1 MATCKQTAYE
11 LIQDVFSPC
20 IAVLC
25 SSDVEQIC
33 AKNNLTFVQMVQ
45 PFCRLNTEVTIRD
58 PNNVPCTIKNFKF
71 NMKHLHSQP
80 PSPTAGKKMMHDAVA
95 SNITSA
101 TDGVLMNTLST
112 DNYFLK
118 YSPSTPWFEAYREV
132 FFQVTSSPE
141 HEFVHNYLSCIF
153 VVSSSHQDPLSQINE
168 LSQQLTQHQNTH
180 SSRWFFSYVF
190 TYYLL
195 LHDVSS
201 DDLGKA
207 EAVYQSM
214 KSSFGATSCHLLQI
228 NSIPE
233 SAQTSNNSKDSNDTV
248 MADPWSQFL
257 PKYYVQNNISNN
269 QALEENSVDVTD
281 ENKTGDSTSKCMQE
295 SGSIH
300 HPLLYNSDTD
310 VMNSDSLL
318 GNSHE
323 DISGYTNK
331 LSKSNCKMKRHGL
344 CLTQSD
350 MDRIKC
356 FVQDYCIQG
365 LIPFIEKR
373 VRLLNEQVANRKG
386 LHRTLFGV
394 TKKFFGNK
402 PGVQSPASS
411 LNSVVYG
418 PDAPELQVRKLG
430 DLAFMFQLYEVAYQA
445 YHNAKRDFNADQA
458 WLHFA
463 GASEMAALSVFMQNS
478 SAHEYPMHYM
488 ESAITTY
495 LHTCKLPELA
505 TRATF
510 LSTECLKSKSL
521 YSEAAIQFV
530 RMPSEAD
537 LPSALCLEQAAYC
550 YIHCKVP
557 KMRKFAFH
565 IILAG
570 HRFSKAG
577 QRKHALRSYKQAEQV
592 YRSLGWNFANNHI
605 NFTIGRLSV
614 QLDQLESACSAFEPL
629 LVSKCELPADEQA
642 NYLKEY
648 LFVLKNAA
656 KELPVLPVPL
666 INSEATKVLLS
677 EDNTACKDESLC
689 VNGRGFDRGDINN
702 NVWNKLEEI
711 VITRI
716 SNNAICHNNLHC
728 FSNKTDNTAKPNAIV
743 GEIISIEVVLK
754 NPLSV
759 ALTIEDVY
767 PLWVFTPQ
775 AETGS
780 DETTPSIKN
789 EPGFNQTHNVTD
801 YIETIVLPQVMIEP
815 RQEKKIQLLITPK
828 QIGEL
833 VVTGIAYKLL
843 ALKSQDF
850 EQNLDS
856 VSNSP
861 SSTLSL
867 QGKQCFSIRG
877 SRLNR
882 TTEERASEAYA
893 QDNRL
898 NINVLSSMAKLQ
910 VNFHSFPYSLFCGEI
925 QKVTA
930 QLTNVG
936 QHKLRRIIMAS
947 PKPGL
952 FAIGNPGEVNDSESI
967 LKEISS
973 SRQPSPVIAKWEA
986 DWMVEVLMSDGEPCI
1001 LEPGS
1006 SLEIPVWFKGPETP
1020 GDHALDILF
1029 YYETEPP
1036 HPKLRYR
1043 VLQLSTVLV
1052 TYPVVSVQSHAMRS
1066 FCPEEKLSSFHPAAL
1081 PSSLIL
1087 SVEVA
1092 NTSEELNQVS
1102 LVQISCISKD
1112 WCFLPSEDNCRKGLP
1127 VIHSEESLMLTL
1139 KAIGFDP
1146 KVTVSSQKVKVFSHI
1161 PMGRVEVDNSSTPC
1175 LDFSQ
1180 KSSLDLSSIVPNDH
1194 NPLSLP
1200 SVKECDKLRI
1210 EQDMILLVVIIWK
1223 AKVNRNGEERIV
1235 IGLHHVPILSL
1246 DPSNVEIKTPSVEAE
1261 DIIPENEE
1269 SEVDQ
1274 LHSSVPSDLA
1284 VTAMLKCSLTHPF
1297 QVLHNFSEKRII
1309 VIPVEFVVRSTSD
1322 IELTVVIDN
1331 LSHLES
1337 SGAYNPEDGYGHLV
1351 QRFTWV
1357 NGTKRELQVKP
1368 HSTVQVS
1375 LQAMFCMPGTYNLG
1389 RLISENIVVTNHAVQ
1404 HFLYNVSF
1412 FAKAISHLNETGG
1425 RDFAS

>member
-1 MATCKQTAYE
+1 MATCKQTAFE

-45 PFCRLNTEVTIRD
+45 PFCRLNTE
-58 PNNVPCTIKNFKF
+58 
-71 NMKHLHSQP
+71 
-80 PSPTAGKKMMHDAVA
+80 A
-95 SNITSA
+95 
-101 TDGVLMNTLST
+101 
-112 DNYFLK
+112 
-118 YSPSTPWFEAYREV
+118 STPWFEAYREV

-269 QALEENSVDVTD
+269 QTLEENSTDVTD
-281 ENKTGDSTSKCMQE
+281 ENKTGDSSSKSMQE

-310 VMNSDSLL
+310 VISSDSLL
-318 GNSHE
+318 GNSLE
-323 DISGYTNK
+323 DISSGYTNK

-402 PGVQSPASS
+402 PGIQSPASS

-550 YIHCKVP
+550 YIHCKIP
-557 KMRKFAFH
+557 KIRKFAFH

-642 NYLKEY
+642 NYLREY
-648 LFVLKNAA
+648 LFVLKRLLSQNAA

-666 INSEATKVLLS
+666 IISEATKVLLS
-677 EDNTACKDESLC
+677 EDNTAYKDESLC

-711 VITRI
+711 IITRI
-716 SNNAICHNNLHC
+716 SNNAICHNNLNC

-767 PLWVFTPQ
+767 PLWVFMPQ

-780 DETTPSIKN
+780 DETSHTIKN
-789 EPGFNQTHNVTD
+789 EPGFSQTYVTD
-801 YIETIVLPQVMIEP
+801 YIETIVLPKVMIEP
-815 RQEKKIQLLITPK
+815 HQEKKIHLLITPK

-843 ALKSQDF
+843 ALKSQDI

-856 VSNSP
+856 VTNSP
-861 SSTLSL
+861 SSILSL

-882 TTEERASEAYA
+882 TTEERASKAYA

-910 VNFHSFPYSLFCGEI
+910 VKFHSFPYSLFCGEV

-936 QHKLRRIIMAS
+936 QHKLHRIIMAS
-947 PKPGL
+947 PRPGL

-986 DWMVEVLMSDGEPCI
+986 DWMAEVLMSDGESCV

-1029 YYETEPP
+1029 YYESEPS

-1066 FCPEEKLSSFHPAAL
+1066 FCPEEKLCSFHPAAL

-1175 LDFSQ
+1175 IDFSQ
-1180 KSSLDLSSIVPNDH
+1180 KSSLDLSSIVPDDH

-1223 AKVNRNGEERIV
+1223 AKVNRDGEERIV
-1235 IGLHHVPILSL
+1235 IGLHHVPIFNL

-1261 DIIPENEE
+1261 DMILENEE

-1337 SGAYNPEDGYGHLV
+1337 SGACNPEDGCSHLV

-1368 HSTVQVS
+1368 HNTVQVS
-1375 LQAMFCMPGTYNLG
+1375 LQAMFCAPGTYNLG
-1389 RLISENIVVTNHAVQ
+1389 NLNILVNAGKDNLFVYPLPPYLLIINSSCT
-1404 HFLYNVSF
+1404 
-1412 FAKAISHLNETGG
+1412 T
-1425 RDFAS
+1425 

>member
-45 PFCRLNTEVTIRD
+45 PFCRLNTEVSIRD
-58 PNNVPCTIKNFKF
+58 PSNVPCAIKNFRF
-71 NMKHLHSQP
+71 IMKHLHSQP
-80 PSPTAGKKMMHDAVA
+80 PSPT
-95 SNITSA
+95 
-101 TDGVLMNTLST
+101 T

-118 YSPSTPWFEAYREV
+118 YSSATPWFEAYRV

-180 SSRWFFSYVF
+180 NSRW
-190 TYYLL
+190 
-195 LHDVSS
+195 
-201 DDLGKA
+201 A

-233 SAQTSNNSKDSNDTV
+233 SAQTSNHGKDSNDTV

-269 QALEENSVDVTD
+269 YTVEENSIDVTA
-281 ENKTGDSTSKCMQE
+281 EEEKIRNVFESDSVSKFLTD

-300 HPLLYNSDTD
+300 HPLLYNSDSD
-310 VMNSDSLL
+310 VANFNSL

-323 DISGYTNK
+323 DVSTGYVNK
-331 LSKSNCKMKRHGL
+331 LSKTNCKTKRHGL

-356 FVQDYCIQG
+356 FVQDFCIQG

-373 VRLLNEQVANRKG
+373 VRTLSEQVANRKG

-402 PGVQSPASS
+402 PGVQNPASS

-478 SAHEYPMHYM
+478 TAHEYPTHYI

-510 LSTECLKSKSL
+510 LSTECLKAKGMFSD
-521 YSEAAIQFV
+521 AAIQFV

-550 YIHCKVP
+550 YLHCKIP
-557 KMRKFAFH
+557 KIRKYAFH

-592 YRSLGWNFANNHI
+592 YHSLGWNFANNHI

-629 LVSKCELPADEQA
+629 LVSKCQLPADEQA
-642 NYLKEY
+642 NYLREY
-648 LFVLKNAA
+648 LFVLKRLLAQNSV
-656 KELPVLPVPL
+656 KDLPVLPVPL
-666 INSEATKVLLS
+666 INSEATKVLLA
-677 EDNTACKDESLC
+677 EDIVKNKTDEPFY

-711 VITRI
+711 VIARI
-716 SNNAICHNNLHC
+716 SNYALTAITHNHLNC
-728 FSNKTDNTAKPNAIV
+728 FTNKTDNTVKPNAII
-743 GEIISIEVVLK
+743 EEVVLK

-767 PLWVFTPQ
+767 PLWTFTPQ
-775 AETGS
+775 VKIGS
-780 DETTPSIKN
+780 DEKLDFIKN
-789 EPGFNQTHNVTD
+789 EPGFHQSDILTNC
-801 YIETIVLPQVMIEP
+801 IETKVLSRVVIEP
-815 RQEKKIQLLITPK
+815 HQESKIHLLITPK

-833 VVTGIAYKLL
+833 VITGIAYKLL
-843 ALKSQDF
+843 AHKSQDV

-856 VSNSP
+856 VSAD
-861 SSTLSL
+861 SSSNLSL
-867 QGKQCFSIRG
+867 Q
-877 SRLNR
+877 
-882 TTEERASEAYA
+882 AYA

-898 NINVLSSMAKLQ
+898 NIDVLSSTSKLQ
-910 VNFHSFPYSLFCGEI
+910 VKFHTFPDNLYCGEI
-925 QKVTA
+925 QRVTA
-930 QLTNVG
+930 ELKNVG
-936 QHKLRRIIMAS
+936 KHKLRRIIMAS

-952 FAIGNPGEVNDSESI
+952 FAIGNPGEVNDSDSI
-967 LKEISS
+967 LRELSS
-973 SRQPSPVIAKWEA
+973 SRQPSPVIAKWDT
-986 DWMVEVLMSDGEPCI
+986 DWMVDVLMSDGEPCV
-1001 LEPGS
+1001 LESGCS
-1006 SLEIPVWFKGPETP
+1006 IEIPVWFKGPETP
-1020 GDHALDILF
+1020 GNHDLDILF
-1029 YYETEPP
+1029 YYESEPS

-1043 VLQLSTVLV
+1043 LLQLSSILV

-1066 FCPEEKLSSFHPAAL
+1066 FCPEEKLSSFHPAAI

-1092 NTSEELNQVS
+1092 NASEELNQIS

-1112 WCFLPSEDNCRKGLP
+1112 WCFLPSEDSCRKGLP

-1175 LDFSQ
+1175 IDFSQ
-1180 KSSLDLSSIVPNDH
+1180 KSSLDLSSIVPDDH
-1194 NPLSLP
+1194 SPSGAP

-1210 EQDMILLVVIIWK
+1210 EQDMILLLVIIWK
-1223 AKVNRNGEERIV
+1223 AKVQRDGKDHII
-1235 IGLHHVPILSL
+1235 IGLHHVPIHNL
-1246 DPSNVEIKTPSVEAE
+1246 DPSTVELKTPSVEAE
-1261 DIIPENEE
+1261 DIVPESEE
-1269 SEVDQ
+1269 SDIDL
-1274 LHSSVPSDLA
+1274 LHNTVPSELA

-1297 QVLHNFSEKRII
+1297 QVQHNFYAKRTIT
-1309 VIPVEFVVRSTSD
+1309 VPVEFVIRSTSD
-1322 IELTVVIDN
+1322 VELSVVIDN
-1331 LSHLES
+1331 LSHIES
-1337 SGAYNPEDGYGHLV
+1337 SGAYSPEDGYSHLV
-1351 QRFTWV
+1351 QRFSWV
-1357 NGTKRELQVKP
+1357 NGTKRELHVKP
-1368 HSTVQVS
+1368 HSTVQIL
-1375 LQAMFCMPGTYNLG
+1375 LQAMFCAPGTYNLG
-1389 RLISENIVVTNHAVQ
+1389 NLNILVNAGKDSLFVYPLPPYLLI
-1404 HFLYNVSF
+1404 
-1412 FAKAISHLNETGG
+1412 ISSSNST
-1425 RDFAS
+1425 

>member
-45 PFCRLNTEVTIRD
+45 PFCRLNTEVSIRD
-58 PNNVPCTIKNFKF
+58 PNNVPCAIKNFRF
-71 NMKHLHSQP
+71 IMKHLHSQP
-80 PSPTAGKKMMHDAVA
+80 PSPTTGKKMMHDAVA
-95 SNITSA
+95 SSITSA

-118 YSPSTPWFEAYREV
+118 YSSATPWFEAYREV

-180 SSRWFFSYVF
+180 NSRWFFSYVF

-201 DDLGKA
+201 EDLAKA

-233 SAQTSNNSKDSNDTV
+233 SAQTSNHGKDSNDTV

-269 QALEENSVDVTD
+269 YIVEENSIDVIA
-281 ENKTGDSTSKCMQE
+281 EEEKSGDSASKFLTD

-300 HPLLYNSDTD
+300 HPLLYNSDSD
-310 VMNSDSLL
+310 VANFNSL

-323 DISGYTNK
+323 DVSTGYVNK
-331 LSKSNCKMKRHGL
+331 LSKTNSKTKRHGL

-356 FVQDYCIQG
+356 FVQDFCIQG

-373 VRLLNEQVANRKG
+373 VRTLSEQVANRKG

-402 PGVQSPASS
+402 PGVQNPASS

-478 SAHEYPMHYM
+478 TAHEYPTHYI

-510 LSTECLKSKSL
+510 LSTECLKAKGMFSD
-521 YSEAAIQFV
+521 AAIQFV

-550 YIHCKVP
+550 YLHCKIP
-557 KMRKFAFH
+557 KIRKYAFH

-592 YRSLGWNFANNHI
+592 YHSLGWNFANNHI

-629 LVSKCELPADEQA
+629 LVSKCQLPADEQA
-642 NYLKEY
+642 NYLREY
-648 LFVLKNAA
+648 LFVLKRLLAQNSV
-656 KELPVLPVPL
+656 KDLPVLPVPL
-666 INSEATKVLLS
+666 INSEATKVLLA
-677 EDNTACKDESLC
+677 EDIVRNKTDEPS
-689 VNGRGFDRGDINN
+689 I
-702 NVWNKLEEI
+702 
-711 VITRI
+711 I
-716 SNNAICHNNLHC
+716 SNYALTAITHNHLNC
-728 FSNKTDNTAKPNAIV
+728 FTNKTDNTVKPNAII
-743 GEIISIEVVLK
+743 EEKISIEVVLK

-767 PLWVFTPQ
+767 PLWTFTPQ
-775 AETGS
+775 VKIGS
-780 DETTPSIKN
+780 DEKLDFIKN
-789 EPGFNQTHNVTD
+789 EPGFHQSDILTNC
-801 YIETIVLPQVMIEP
+801 IETKVLSRVVIEP
-815 RQEKKIQLLITPK
+815 HQESKIHLLITPK

-833 VVTGIAYKLL
+833 VITGIAYKLL
-843 ALKSQDF
+843 AHKSQDV

-856 VSNSP
+856 VSAD
-861 SSTLSL
+861 SSSNLSL
-867 QGKQCFSIRG
+867 QGKQCFNIKG
-877 SRLNR
+877 SRLNK
-882 TTEERASEAYA
+882 TTEERASKAYA

-898 NINVLSSMAKLQ
+898 NIDVLSSTSKLQ
-910 VNFHSFPYSLFCGEI
+910 VKFHTFPDNLYCGEI
-925 QKVTA
+925 QRVTA
-930 QLTNVG
+930 ELKNVG
-936 QHKLRRIIMAS
+936 KHKLRRIIMAS

-952 FAIGNPGEVNDSESI
+952 FAIGNPGEVNDSDSI
-967 LKEISS
+967 LRELSS
-973 SRQPSPVIAKWEA
+973 SRQPSPVIAKWDT
-986 DWMVEVLMSDGEPCI
+986 DWMVDVLMSDGEPCV
-1001 LEPGS
+1001 LESGCS
-1006 SLEIPVWFKGPETP
+1006 IEIPVWFKGPETP
-1020 GDHALDILF
+1020 GNHDLDILF
-1029 YYETEPP
+1029 YYESEPS

-1043 VLQLSTVLV
+1043 LLQLSSILV

-1066 FCPEEKLSSFHPAAL
+1066 FCPEEKLSSFHPAAI

-1092 NTSEELNQVS
+1092 NASEELNQIS

-1112 WCFLPSEDNCRKGLP
+1112 WCFLPSEDSCRKGLP

-1175 LDFSQ
+1175 IDFSQ
-1180 KSSLDLSSIVPNDH
+1180 KSSLDLSSIVPDDH
-1194 NPLSLP
+1194 SP
-1200 SVKECDKLRI
+1200 SGSPSAKECDKLRI
-1210 EQDMILLVVIIWK
+1210 EQDMILLLVIIWK
-1223 AKVNRNGEERIV
+1223 AKVQRDGKDHII
-1235 IGLHHVPILSL
+1235 IGLHH
-1246 DPSNVEIKTPSVEAE
+1246 AE
-1261 DIIPENEE
+1261 DIVPESEE
-1269 SEVDQ
+1269 SDIDL
-1274 LHSSVPSDLA
+1274 LHSTVPSELA

-1297 QVLHNFSEKRII
+1297 QVQHNFYAKRTIT
-1309 VIPVEFVVRSTSD
+1309 VPVEFVIRSTSD
-1322 IELTVVIDN
+1322 VELSVVIDN
-1331 LSHLES
+1331 LSHIES
-1337 SGAYNPEDGYGHLV
+1337 SGAYSPEDGYSHLV
-1351 QRFTWV
+1351 QRFSWV
-1357 NGTKRELQVKP
+1357 NGTKRELHVKP
-1368 HSTVQVS
+1368 HSTVQVL
-1375 LQAMFCMPGTYNLG
+1375 LQAMFCAPGTYNLG
-1389 RLISENIVVTNHAVQ
+1389 NLNILVNAGKDSLFVYPLPPYLLI
-1404 HFLYNVSF
+1404 
-1412 FAKAISHLNETGG
+1412 ISSSNST
-1425 RDFAS
+1425 

>member
-58 PNNVPCTIKNFKF
+58 PNNMPCAIKNFRF
-71 NMKHLHSQP
+71 IMKHLHSQP

-101 TDGVLMNTLST
+101 TDGVLMNTLTT

-118 YSPSTPWFEAYREV
+118 YSSATPWFEAYREV

-168 LSQQLTQHQNTH
+168 LSQQLLQHQNTH
-180 SSRWFFSYVF
+180 NSRWFFSYVF

-201 DDLGKA
+201 DDLAKA
-207 EAVYQSM
+207 ETVYQSM

-233 SAQTSNNSKDSNDTV
+233 SAQNSNHTKDASDPV

-269 QALEENSVDVTD
+269 HALEENSLDVNAD
-281 ENKTGDSTSKCMQE
+281 EEKTGDSALKIVQE

-300 HPLLYNSDTD
+300 HPLLYNSDSD
-310 VMNSDSLL
+310 IVNSESPL
-318 GNSHE
+318 GNSNE
-323 DISGYTNK
+323 DTVSSGYVNK
-331 LSKSNCKMKRHGL
+331 FSKNNCKIKRHGL

-356 FVQDYCIQG
+356 FVQDFCIQG

-373 VRLLNEQVANRKG
+373 VRMLSEQVANRKG

-402 PGVQSPASS
+402 PGVQTPASS

-478 SAHEYPMHYM
+478 SAHEYPMHYI

-510 LSTECLKSKSL
+510 LSTECLKAKGL

-550 YIHCKVP
+550 YIHCKIP
-557 KMRKFAFH
+557 KIRKYAFH

-570 HRFSKAG
+570 HRFSKSG

-592 YRSLGWNFANNHI
+592 YRLLGWNFANNHI
-605 NFTIGRLSV
+605 NFTIGRLSI

-629 LVSKCELPADEQA
+629 LVSKCQLPAEEQA
-642 NYLKEY
+642 NYLREY
-648 LFVLKNAA
+648 LFVLKRFMAQ
-656 KELPVLPVPL
+656 KSVKDLPVLPVPL
-666 INSEATKVLLS
+666 INSEATKVLLA
-677 EDNTACKDESLC
+677 EDTMTNNGEPFYVK
-689 VNGRGFDRGDINN
+689 GRGFDRGDLNN
-702 NVWNKLEEI
+702 NVWSKLEEI
-711 VITRI
+711 VITRV
-716 SNNAICHNNLHC
+716 SNNSVCQNQLYC
-728 FSNKTDNTAKPNAIV
+728 FTNKTDNTFQPNAII
-743 GEIISIEVVLK
+743 GETISIEVVLK

-759 ALTIEDVY
+759 ALTIDNVY
-767 PLWVFTPQ
+767 PLWAFTPE
-775 AETGS
+775 AKGGD
-780 DETTPSIKN
+780 DERPACIKN
-789 EPGFNQTHNVTD
+789 EPGFNQEDVISSC
-801 YIETIVLPQVMIEP
+801 IETKILCRILIEP
-815 RQEKKIQLLITPK
+815 HQEKKIHLLIIPK
-828 QIGEL
+828 QTGQL
-833 VVTGIAYKLL
+833 VITGIAYKLL
-843 ALKSQDF
+843 ALKSQDL
-850 EQNLDS
+850 EQISDS
-856 VSNSP
+856 ANHDASV
-861 SSTLSL
+861 LSL

-877 SRLNR
+877 SRLNK
-882 TTEERASEAYA
+882 TAKERASKTYA

-898 NINVLSSMAKLQ
+898 NINVLSSTSKLQ
-910 VNFHSFPYSLFCGEI
+910 VKFYSFPCNLYCGEV
-925 QKVTA
+925 QKITA
-930 QLTNVG
+930 ELTNIG
-936 QHKLRRIIMAS
+936 KHKLRRIIMAS

-952 FAIGNPGEVNDSESI
+952 FAIGNPGEVNDSDNI

-973 SRQPSPVIAKWEA
+973 SRQQLPVIAKWDC
-986 DWMVEVLMSDGEPCI
+986 DWMVEVLMSDGESCA
-1001 LEPGS
+1001 LESGA
-1006 SLEIPVWFKGPETP
+1006 SLEIPVWIKGPETP
-1020 GDHALDILF
+1020 GDHDLDILF
-1029 YYETEPP
+1029 YYESEPP

-1043 VLQLSTVLV
+1043 LLQLSTILV
-1052 TYPVVSVQSHAMRS
+1052 TYPAVSVQSHAMRS
-1066 FCPEEKLSSFHPAAL
+1066 FCPEEKLSNFHPAAF

-1092 NTSEELNQVS
+1092 NTSEELNQIS

-1112 WCFLPSEDNCRKGLP
+1112 WCFMPSEDNCRKGLP

-1146 KVTVSSQKVKVFSHI
+1146 KVTVSSPKIKVFSHI
-1161 PMGRVEVDNSSTPC
+1161 PMARVEVDNSSTPC
-1175 LDFSQ
+1175 IDFSQ
-1180 KSSLDLSSIVPNDH
+1180 KSGLDLSSIVPDDQ
-1194 NPLSLP
+1194 NPMTLP

-1210 EQDMILLVVIIWK
+1210 EQDMILLLVIIWK
-1223 AKVNRNGEERIV
+1223 AKVCRNGKDHII
-1235 IGLHHVPILSL
+1235 IGLHHVPIHSL
-1246 DPSNVEIKTPSVEAE
+1246 DPSTVELKTPSIEAE
-1261 DIIPENEE
+1261 DITLESEE
-1269 SEVDQ
+1269 SEIDQ
-1274 LHSSVPSDLA
+1274 LQNIVPSDLA
-1284 VTAMLKCSLTHPF
+1284 VTAMLKCSLKHPF
-1297 QVLHNFSEKRII
+1297 EIQHNFSVKRI
-1309 VIPVEFVVRSTSD
+1309 VVVPVEFIVRSTSD
-1322 IELTVVIDN
+1322 IDLNVVIDN
-1331 LSHLES
+1331 LSHVES
-1337 SGAYNPEDGYGHLV
+1337 GGAFNTEDGYSHLV

-1357 NGTKRELQVKP
+1357 NGTKRELLVKP
-1368 HSTVQVS
+1368 HCTVQIS
-1375 LQAMFCMPGTYNLG
+1375 LQAMFCAPGTYNLG
-1389 RLISENIVVTNHAVQ
+1389 NLNILVNAGKDSLFVYPLPPYLLI
-1404 HFLYNVSF
+1404 
-1412 FAKAISHLNETGG
+1412 ISSSDST
-1425 RDFAS
+1425 